1 METRLVSPHITRV
14 WELAWPTA
22 VFSILEVL
30 VGMVDI
36 YFSGFLGAD
45 AVASIGFSRQIFLV
59 MLIFALA
66 TTTGTITQISQNFGA
81 QRYERA
87 SAIAYHAILLAI
99 FLGICVGGLGLLLAK
114 PTLQV
119 LGAAQEVVDQGAEYL
134 HVLLGGMIFMM
145 LNFATNAIYRA
156 LGDAK
161 TPLKIA
167 VLIVILNVIFSYFF
181 IFGIWIVP
189 PLGVAGVA
197 LGTILSRAVGALI
210 ALFILANPNRTVR
223 LGYQASLDFRIFHG
237 ILRIGLPNG
246 VSGLFRNVA
255 RLLFFGILAS
265 TMAGTHAIA
274 AATIGF
280 QFRLFAIMPALA
292 FQVATASLVGQ
303 SIGAQEV
310 DEAEKYGWSSIRYSS
325 FLMLLLSLILFL
337 FPEKLAALFTDSPEV
352 MKYSA
357 ITLRC
362 IAIEQFC
369 SCVSIVCSGVLSG
382 AGDTKP
388 IMRYTVIAQ
397 WYLMLPVAFYLAFG
411 LGYDANGAW
420 VAWGIAPVVQMLLTL
435 YRVFHGHWKSIR
447 VVY

>member
-1 METRLVSPHITRV
+1 METRLVSPYITRV

-36 YFSGFLGAD
+36 YFAGFLGAD

-59 MLIFALA
+59 SLIFALA
-66 TTTGTITQISQNFGA
+66 TTTGTITQISQNYGA

-87 SAIAYHAILLAI
+87 SAVAFHSIVLAI
-99 FLGICVGGLGLLLAK
+99 VLGIFVGGLGILLAK
-114 PTLQV
+114 PVLQV
-119 LGAAQEVVDQGAEYL
+119 LGAAQEVVDHGSSYL
-134 HVLLGGMIFMM
+134 QVLLGGMIFMM

-167 VLIVILNVIFSYFF
+167 VLIVVLNVLFSYIF

-210 ALFILANPNRTVR
+210 AIYILARPNRTVR
-223 LGYQASLDFRIFHG
+223 LGYQSPIDFTIFHG

-246 VSGLFRNVA
+246 FSGLFRNVA
-255 RLLFFGILAS
+255 RLLFFAILAA
-265 TMAGTHAIA
+265 TMAGTHAVA

-310 DEAEKYGWSSIRYSS
+310 DEAEKYGWSSIRFSS
-325 FLMLLLSLILFL
+325 FLLLLLSMILFL
-337 FPEKLAALFTDSPEV
+337 FPEKLVALFTDSADV
-352 MKYSA
+352 MQYSS
-357 ITLRC
+357 ITLRF
-362 IAIEQFC
+362 IALEQFC

-397 WYLMLPVAFYLAFG
+397 WYFMLPVAFYLAFG
-411 LGYDANGAW
+411 LGYDVYGAW

-435 YRVFHGHWKSIR
+435 YRVFHGHWKTIQ
-447 VVY
+447 VTH